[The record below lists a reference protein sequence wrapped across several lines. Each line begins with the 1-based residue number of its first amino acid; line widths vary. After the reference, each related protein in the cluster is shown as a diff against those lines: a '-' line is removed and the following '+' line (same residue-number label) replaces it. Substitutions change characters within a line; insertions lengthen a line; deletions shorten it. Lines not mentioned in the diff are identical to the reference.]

1 MRTNHVIAALT
12 GACLAVLVLGQAA
25 SANILISINKST
37 QRMTVTVDGQPRY
50 NWPVSTGK
58 PDYDTPNGTFRPF
71 RMDRDHRSEEWD
83 NAPMPYSIFFT
94 MDGAAVHGTY
104 ESRRLGHA
112 VSHGC
117 VRLSVQHAAML
128 WDLVRRETMGSTVV
142 QISGAIPH
150 GSAAVVAG
158 ASPQDRRGRQ
168 ASLFPFSLFGQ

>member
-1 MRTNHVIAALT
+1 MRTNHVIATLT

-25 SANILISINKST
+25 SASILISINKST

-50 NWPVSTGK
+50 SWPVSTGK
-58 PDYDTPNGTFRPF
+58 PGYDTPNGTFRPF

-94 MDGAAVHGTY
+94 ATGDAVHGTY

-128 WDLVRRETMGSTVV
+128 WNLVRRETMGSTVV
-142 QISGAIPH
+142 RISGAIPH
-150 GSAAVVAG
+150 GGPAVVAG
-158 ASPQDRRGRQ
+158 ASPQDRRDRQ